1 MICLHLGQWYDYLSL
16 NRLAVPENLVSDN
29 QSFLRDSDVF
39 FRDECLE
46 EVFLILIDED
56 DVLGKRASF
65 ELTGIE
71 GATLLFKCP
80 NDDLLR
86 GKADRKPVSLDI
98 SVD

>member
-1 MICLHLGQWYDYLSL
+1 MV
-16 NRLAVPENLVSDN
+16 VPENFVADYE
-29 QSFLRDSDVF
+29 SFLRDPDVF

-46 EVFLILIDED
+46 EILLILIDED

-65 ELTGIE
+65 ELTGVE
-71 GATLLFKCP
+71 GATLFFKCP

-86 GKADRKPVSLDI
+86 GKDDCKLVSLDV